1 MLASFAVVTAIPF
14 FLSSSFFARD
24 GDHENTA
31 GERAPFDADTRA
43 IDTRRYP
50 DVSYAATHNSY
61 SGGIALWRTSIRA
74 QLDRGVR
81 SLELDIHD
89 DDYAEHTFR
98 VGHLAPGDAVYH
110 EDGNPEGD
118 ELAAWLKIIA
128 DWSDAHP
135 QHAPITL
142 LLDLKDGLGGNRSFE
157 DGDLFA
163 LNDTLEKIFGDK
175 LLPSENIQH
184 DAWPAISELRG
195 RILTVLSGDEES
207 RLSYRGQHGKNPA
220 VAINGSGQVL
230 VVQDDGEGALWAWT
244 GRALE
249 DGTVSWLRRERYDT
263 GSNPAI
269 AIGEHGFFVEVHQ
282 DPNLFSEQLWY
293 RTGRIDID
301 GAIVWS
307 SRNSGQLGDKDDEAI
322 DPTVDFTGEKR
333 VIVTHRLE
341 DGSIRGR
348 VGDLDLGTGE
358 LVWED
363 KELAGV
369 EASDETQASAGG
381 RNIQVYTSA
390 DGGFDGD
397 TLLYRTSRSGQ
408 KRVRPAQLAFVEV
421 QHGNEGAL
429 ERDGLYFYSGPAAE
443 LSARIWASGK
453 RAAGKV
459 ARLWCFN
466 DAELTAEAS
475 VNFPATDLPFS
486 QWYRGYENTLGCV
499 K

>member
-1 MLASFAVVTAIPF
+1 MLGSIALITAIPF
-14 FLSSSFFARD
+14 FLSSPD
-24 GDHENTA
+24 DD
-31 GERAPFDADTRA
+31 ERASERARFDADTRA

-81 SLELDIHD
+81 ALELDIHD
-89 DDYAEHTFR
+89 DDYAERGFR

-110 EDGNPEGD
+110 DDGNPELD
-118 ELAAWLKIIA
+118 DLDAWLKIIA
-128 DWSDAHP
+128 DWSETHP

-142 LLDLKDGLGGNRSFE
+142 LLDLKDALGGNRSFD

-175 LLPSENIQH
+175 LLPAENIQH

-195 RILTVLSGDEES
+195 RILIVLSGDEDS
-207 RLSYRGQHGKNPA
+207 RLAYRGQHGKNPA
-220 VAINGSGQVL
+220 AAINSAGQVI
-230 VVQDDGEGALWAWT
+230 VVHEDGEGGLWAWT

-249 DGTVSWLRRERYDT
+249 DGTVRWLRRERY
-263 GSNPAI
+263 GSGSDPAI
-269 AIGEHGFFVEVHQ
+269 ALDERGRFVETHRGSSFFQEELRSRSGRIGE
-282 DPNLFSEQLWY
+282 D
-293 RTGRIDID
+293 GRIDW
-301 GAIVWS
+301 AS
-307 SRNSGQLGDKDDEAI
+307 
-322 DPTVDFTGEKR
+322 
-333 VIVTHRLE
+333 
-341 DGSIRGR
+341 
-348 VGDLDLGTGE
+348 GDLASRTGTPPE
-358 LVWED
+358 NFALE
-363 KELAGV
+363 
-369 EASDETQASAGG
+369 
-381 RNIQVYTSA
+381 VYTGA

-397 TLLYRTSRSGQ
+397 TLLYRTPRSGQ

-429 ERDGLYFYSGPAAE
+429 DRDGLYFYSGPAAE
-443 LSARIWASGK
+443 LSARMWAAGK

-475 VNFPATDLPFS
+475 VNFPATDRPFS
-486 QWYRGYENTLGCV
+486 RWYRGYENTLGCV